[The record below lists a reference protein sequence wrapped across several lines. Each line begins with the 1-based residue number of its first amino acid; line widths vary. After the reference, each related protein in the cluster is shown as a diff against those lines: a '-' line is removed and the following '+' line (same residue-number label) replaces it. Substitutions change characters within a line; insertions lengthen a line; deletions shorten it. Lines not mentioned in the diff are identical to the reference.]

1 MGGVEIAL
9 GALFGVLGARSLWYW
24 GRRPFEGTDPVDHLL
39 YALYLTGRVG
49 MWFAFAGL
57 FVLTALVDAPGGRP
71 FLDEFAA
78 VRWYLMVPVLLAA
91 LQFVTGHALGRRRPR
106 AGTGPSGR
114 VSRRPR

>member
-1 MGGVEIAL
+1 VELALAGVLAAL
-9 GALFGVLGARSLWYW
+9 GLRSLWYW

-57 FVLTALVDAPGGRP
+57 FALTALVDAPGGRP
-71 FLDEFAA
+71 FLDEFSA
-78 VRWYLMVPVLLAA
+78 VRWYLMVPVGLAA

-106 AGTGPSGR
+106 PASGR
-114 VSRRPR
+114 GERISRRPR